1 MTYHPPQYAG
11 LSVEASYRYDE
22 RLAILGVAGDP
33 TKAQYNIA
41 FGEALAF
48 DRETVRRRVER
59 SNNLRIVDP
68 LQSATDAQD
77 IGSSGAIPDGV

>member
-1 MTYHPPQYAG
+1 MKYHPPQYAG

-22 RLAILGVAGDP
+22 RLAILGVTGDP

-48 DRETVRRRVER
+48 DRDTVRRRVEA
-59 SNNLRIVDP
+59 SKLRITDP
-68 LQSATDAQD
+68 LYSATDAQD
-77 IGSSGAIPDGV
+77 ISASGAILDGV